1 MNINHKGVHLVP
13 AVKMPNDP
21 KNLVLNEEE
30 EKEWT
35 NEEQQILEE
44 KIRNEGNNIGTV
56 LRLVGLLNDR
66 TIQQITTRVKWTL
79 LPPEEKIPYEIF
91 RNSQM
96 KTDTQLV
103 TSNSTNMIEIKK
115 KKPRQRHS
123 SVEELQPQKIS
134 TIRRNS
140 FSREGKNGISLSM
153 NKGFTIHSNPRAYES
168 ESYNSLQGSGLAS
181 PRFSPLM
188 SNGNMSYD
196 SSSCSVENYTIDLNV
211 INSIITENEQY
222 LQVIQNAFMKNIPIQ
237 PTVFTSFQNNLNKLM
252 QYSHQLSYPTNLPI
266 CSFNLIIPPQLK
278 EIGMVDVVHSPPQL
292 NWNFPI

>member
-1 MNINHKGVHLVP
+1 MNNKRHYVQRMP
-13 AVKMPNDP
+13 AQ
-21 KNLVLNEEE
+21 NLVMNEEE

-35 NEEQQILEE
+35 NEEQLIIEE
-44 KIRNEGNNIGTV
+44 KLQANGNNIGTV
-56 LRLVGLLNDR
+56 LRLVGLLNER

-91 RNSQM
+91 RNSQV

-123 SVEELQPQKIS
+123 SVEELQQPKS
-134 TIRRNS
+134 LTMRRNS
-140 FSREGKNGISLSM
+140 LSRDGKYTITSPT

-168 ESYNSLQGSGLAS
+168 ESNGNSFGNSLQSSEFMS

-196 SSSCSVENYTIDLNV
+196 SSSCSVELNPV
-211 INSIITENEQY
+211 DMNLINSIIAENEQY
-222 LQVIQNAFMKNIPIQ
+222 LQIIQNAFVKNIPIQ
-237 PTVFTSFQNNLNKLM
+237 PTVFTSFQNNLNRLM
-252 QYSHQLSYPTNLPI
+252 QMSSQISFPI
-266 CSFNLIIPPQLK
+266 NIPLCSFNLIIPPQLK
-278 EIGMVDVVHSPPQL
+278 EIGMTETVHSPPQL